1 MGQHGGSVNTLERGR
16 HQMFPSVLSAVA
28 VAASALPPLPAETT
42 EVEAGLETC
51 VIDHGNWFITTRIDS
66 NTGSRRSVEIDGES
80 QQRTVR
86 ARVQPRPG
94 AAPEEIDM
102 RVHESPVNPP
112 SVVAAAAHLVDDELV
127 LGRVVDGQPM
137 AYPIRYLAPYE
148 VINDVVGS
156 TALAPTW

>member
-1 MGQHGGSVNTLERGR
+1 
-16 HQMFPSVLSAVA
+16 MFPSVLSAVA

-42 EVEAGLETC
+42 EVEAGPETC
-51 VIDHGNWFITTRIDS
+51 VIGHGNWFITTRIDS

-102 RVHESPVNPP
+102 RVHESPVHPP
-112 SVVAAAAHLVDDELV
+112 SVAAAAAHLGDDELV
-127 LGRVVDGQPM
+127 LGLVVDDQPM
-137 AYPIRYLAPYE
+137 AYPIHYLAPYE
-148 VINDVVGS
+148 VINVVVGS